1 MKLIDYLFKK
11 QNLTLSALLI
21 LFISCENADLAR
33 DTSELK
39 NIHIGLYIDNGTA
52 GINEVESMLNQLGYY
67 YSTIN
72 KDTILTSNLSNYD
85 IILFPGGDMWV
96 YKSYLSSSGVQKIND
111 YVRLGGGYIGI
122 CGGSYFAAK
131 KIVWRGWAD
140 EPRQYFTNTGLGI
153 FSGIADGPIEDYA
166 PSYQDNNCK
175 VIISQ
180 NHPITNDMPLQID
193 YLYSFGPKFIIEDS
207 SGVSILGKSASGNN
221 SVVLA
226 VQYELGRLF
235 LTSLHPEFDNDK
247 SSWKMI
253 SNAILWCSNKL

>member
-1 MKLIDYLFKK
+1 MKLIDHLFKN
-11 QNLTLSALLI
+11 QIFTLSALLI
-21 LFISCENADLAR
+21 LFISCENDNLNNVK
-33 DTSELK
+33 SELK
-39 NIHIGLYIDNGTA
+39 YIHIGLYIDNGAA
-52 GINEVESMLNQLGYY
+52 GIDEVESMLEQLGCY

-96 YKSYLSSSGVQKIND
+96 YRSHLSSSGVQKIND
-111 YVRLGGGYIGI
+111 FVRLGGGYLGI
-122 CGGSYFAAK
+122 CGGSYFAAN

-153 FSGIADGPIEDYA
+153 FLGTADGPIEDYA
-166 PSYQDNNCK
+166 PSYQDKNCK
-175 VIISQ
+175 VILSR
-180 NHPITNDMPLQID
+180 NHPITCDLPQQID

-207 SGVSILGKSASGNN
+207 SFVSILGKSVVGNN

-226 VQYELGRLF
+226 VQYEQGRLF
-235 LTSLHPEFDNDK
+235 LTSLHPEFDDDK

-253 SNAILWCSNKL
+253 SNAILWCSDKL

>member
-11 QNLTLSALLI
+11 QIFALSAIFI
-21 LFISCENADLAR
+21 LFISCEND
-33 DTSELK
+33 DPDYNTSELK
-39 NIHIGLYIDNGTA
+39 TINIGLYTDNGAA
-52 GINEVESMLNQLGYY
+52 GIDEVESMLKQLGCL

-72 KDTILTSNLSNYD
+72 KDTILTGNLSNYD

-96 YKSYLSSSGVQKIND
+96 YKSHLSSSGVQKIND

-122 CGGSYFAAK
+122 CGGSYFAAN

-153 FSGIADGPIEDYA
+153 FPGTADGPIEDYA

-175 VIISQ
+175 VII
-180 NHPITNDMPLQID
+180 NRDHPITYDTPQQID

-207 SGVSILGKSASGNN
+207 TSVSILGKSASGDNN
-221 SVVLA
+221 VVLA

-253 SNAILWCSNKL
+253 SNAILWCSDKL